1 MSGDTRM
8 VHGEQ
13 ALDAALRHALAL
25 LHVLV
30 AIPSHS
36 GEEQRSADALARNFA
51 DLGCEVGRVGNNV
64 WAELPAATADAPTV
78 MLLSHHDTVRPSAT
92 WTREPYTP
100 TVEDGVLYGL
110 GSNDAG
116 AALSAMV
123 ACVAALR
130 HARLPFRLLCVAAAE
145 EETAGQGGIVAALP
159 SLGRVDMAIV
169 GEPTGM
175 EAAVA
180 ERGLLVLD
188 CTAHGV
194 SGHAARRT
202 GVNAI
207 DIAMRDIAWFTSYQ
221 FPRQSELLGP
231 VSMTVTQIH
240 AGTQHNVIPDRC
252 EFVVDIR
259 VTDVYTHEEILEH
272 VRTQVRSDVR
282 PRSMNLR
289 PSAISS
295 THPLRRAAEA
305 LGVPCVSSPTMS
317 DQARLDMPSLKMGP
331 GRSER
336 SHTAD
341 EFVTV
346 EEIREGIR
354 IYLELLNTLAM
365 ELR

>member
-1 MSGDTRM
+1 MKSGND
-8 VHGEQ
+8 HS
-13 ALDAALRHALAL
+13 LDAAWRQALAL
-25 LHVLV
+25 LQQLI

-36 GEEQRSADALARNFA
+36 GEEEHSADALARSFA

-78 MLLSHHDTVRPSAT
+78 MLLSHHDTVRPGVT
-92 WTREPYTP
+92 WKRDPYTP

-123 ACVAALR
+123 ATFATLR
-130 HARLPFRLLCVAAAE
+130 HERLPFRVLFVGAAE
-145 EETAGQGGIVAALP
+145 EETAGAGGIVAALP
-159 SLGRVDMAIV
+159 ALGRVDMAIV

-207 DIAMRDIAWFTSYQ
+207 DIAMRDIVWFNSYH
-221 FPRQSELLGP
+221 FPRASALLGP

-252 EFVVDIR
+252 DFVVDIR
-259 VTDVYTHEEILEH
+259 VTDEYRHEDIVDT
-272 VRTQVRSDVR
+272 VRANVASDVR

-305 LGVPCVSSPTMS
+305 LGLSCVSSPTMS
-317 DQARLDMPSLKMGP
+317 DQARLAMPSIKIGP

-341 EFVTV
+341 EYVTLD
-346 EEIREGIR
+346 ELREGIR
-354 IYLELLNTLAM
+354 IYRALLHQLALELS
-365 ELR
+365 

>member
-1 MSGDTRM
+1 MKSGND
-8 VHGEQ
+8 HS
-13 ALDAALRHALAL
+13 LDAAWRQALAL
-25 LHVLV
+25 LQQLI

-36 GEEQRSADALARNFA
+36 GEEEHSADALARSFA

-78 MLLSHHDTVRPSAT
+78 MLLSHHDTVRPGVT
-92 WTREPYTP
+92 WKRDPYTP

-123 ACVAALR
+123 ATFATLR
-130 HARLPFRLLCVAAAE
+130 HERLPFRVLCVGAAE
-145 EETAGQGGIVAALP
+145 EETAGAGGIVAALP
-159 SLGRVDMAIV
+159 ALGRVDMAIV
-169 GEPTGM
+169 G
-175 EAAVA
+175 
-180 ERGLLVLD
+180 
-188 CTAHGV
+188 AHGV

-207 DIAMRDIAWFTSYQ
+207 DIAMRDIAWFNSYH
-221 FPRQSELLGP
+221 FPRASALLGP

-252 EFVVDIR
+252 DFVVDIR
-259 VTDVYTHEEILEH
+259 VTDEYRHEDIVDT
-272 VRTQVRSDVR
+272 VRANVASDVR

-305 LGVPCVSSPTMS
+305 LGLSCVSSPTMS
-317 DQARLDMPSLKMGP
+317 DQARLAMPSIKIGP

-341 EFVTV
+341 EYVTLD
-346 EEIREGIR
+346 ELREGIR
-354 IYLELLNTLAM
+354 IYRALLHQLALELS
-365 ELR
+365 